1 LEVTGVFINL
11 NQFPSPRR
19 DILYYLKQNGSATVA
34 DLSSHLQMT
43 GEAVRQHLLQ
53 LLQDRYIHR
62 QSERTPAASAGR
74 PSLYYCLTME
84 GEHLFPKSYD
94 GLTVEL
100 IDTVMSQLGEDS
112 LKQVLS
118 SMTES
123 RVQQW
128 EFRLRGLNLKERVA
142 ALKDIYMED
151 DSFIEIEQEGEEILL
166 IERNC
171 PFANVAMKRP
181 ALCSVT
187 VNVLTRLLGLRV
199 VRKET
204 FQNGDGRCVF
214 SIHPNQPVDTGSYSF
229 LFEE

>member
-1 LEVTGVFINL
+1 MIDSNPFTGA
-11 NQFPSPRR
+11 RR
-19 DILYYLKQNGSATVA
+19 DILYHLKQHGPATVA
-34 DLSSHLQMT
+34 DLSSSLRMT

-53 LLQDRYIHR
+53 LIQDRYVQRHA
-62 QSERTPAASAGR
+62 ERTQASGAGR
-74 PSLYYCLTME
+74 PSLYYSLTSE

-100 IDTVMSQLGEDS
+100 IDTIMSQLGEES

-118 SMTES
+118 TMTDN

-128 EFRLRGLNLKERVA
+128 ELRLRGLSLNERVE
-142 ALKDIYMED
+142 ALKDIYTEN
-151 DSFIEIEQEGEEILL
+151 DSFVEVEQDGEEILL

-214 SIHPNQPVDTGSYSF
+214 SIQANQPIDADSDSF
-229 LFEE
+229 SLEK

>member
-1 LEVTGVFINL
+1 MSINL
-11 NQFPSPRR
+11 NQFPGPRR
-19 DILYYLKQNGSATVA
+19 DILYYLKQYGQVTVA
-34 DLSSHLQMT
+34 DLSSHLGMT
-43 GEAVRQHLLQ
+43 GEAVRRHLLQ
-53 LLQDRYIHR
+53 LLQEKYIQR
-62 QSERTPAASAGR
+62 QSERSLSSGAGR
-74 PSLYYCLTME
+74 PFLYYSLTVE

-100 IDTVMSQLGEDS
+100 IDTVMSQLGEES

-128 EFRLRGLNLKERVA
+128 EFRLRGLNLYERVT

-151 DSFIEIEQEGEEILL
+151 DSFIDVELDGEEILL

-187 VNVLTRLLGLRV
+187 VNALTRLLGVRV
-199 VRKET
+199 FRKET

-214 SIHPNQPVDTGSYSF
+214 SILSNQQIETKHGDDQTF
-229 LFEE
+229 HL

>member
-1 LEVTGVFINL
+1 MSINI
-11 NQFPSPRR
+11 NQFPSARR
-19 DILYYLKQNGSATVA
+19 EILDYLKQYRQATVA

-53 LLQDRYIHR
+53 LIQDRYIER
-62 QSERTPAASAGR
+62 QSERTLGASAGR
-74 PSLYYCLTME
+74 PTLSYRLTSE

-94 GLTVEL
+94 QLSIEL
-100 IDTVMSQLGEDS
+100 IDTVMLQLGEES

-123 RVQQW
+123 RVKQL
-128 EFRLRGLNLKERVA
+128 EFRLQGLSFPERVA
-142 ALKDIYMED
+142 ALKDIYMEN
-151 DSFIEIEQEGEEILL
+151 DSFIEIEQNGEEILL

-187 VNVLTRLLGLRV
+187 VNVLTMLLGFHV

-204 FQNGDGRCVF
+204 FQSGDGRCVF
-214 SIHPNQPVDTGSYSF
+214 SILTNKPVDTRSYSF
-229 LFEE
+229 LLEKGS

>member
-1 LEVTGVFINL
+1 VSMNV
-11 NQFPSPRR
+11 NQLPSARR
-19 DILYYLKQNGSATVA
+19 DILYYLKQNGQATVA

-53 LLQDRYIHR
+53 LTQDRYIQRH
-62 QSERTPAASAGR
+62 SERTPCSSAGR
-74 PSLYYCLTME
+74 PSLYYSLTTD
-84 GEHLFPKSYD
+84 GEHLFPKNYD
-94 GLTVEL
+94 ELSVEL

-112 LKQVLS
+112 VKKILS
-118 SMTES
+118 NMTEN

-128 EFRLRGLNLKERVA
+128 EVRLRGLSFHERVA
-142 ALKDIYMED
+142 ALKDIYMEN
-151 DSFIEIEQEGEEILL
+151 DSFIEIEQNGEEILL

-181 ALCSVT
+181 ILCNVT
-187 VNVLTRLLGLRV
+187 INLLTRLLGVRV

-214 SIHPNQPVDTGSYSF
+214 SIITDQPVDTESYSF
-229 LFEE
+229 SLEEE

>member
-1 LEVTGVFINL
+1 MSNL
-11 NQFPSPRR
+11 NHFPSPRR
-19 DILYYLKQNGSATVA
+19 DILYYLKQNGPATVA
-34 DLSSHLQMT
+34 DLSSHMQMT

-53 LLQDRYIHR
+53 LTQDRYIQR
-62 QSERTPAASAGR
+62 QSERIPTAGAGR
-74 PSLYYCLTME
+74 PSLTYSLTME

-100 IDTVMSQLGEDS
+100 IDTIMVQLGEDS
-112 LKQVLS
+112 LKQILS

-123 RVQQW
+123 KVQQW
-128 EFRLRGLNLKERVA
+128 EFRLRGLSLRERAA
-142 ALKDIYMED
+142 ALKDIYMEN
-151 DSFIEIEQEGEEILL
+151 DSFIEVEQNGEEILL

-187 VNVLTRLLGLRV
+187 VNLLTRLLGLRV

-214 SIHPNQPVDTGSYSF
+214 SILSNQPIDTKSYSF
-229 LFEE
+229 LLEK